1 MSSAPNQLSFL
12 PDDYLESKRQR
23 RTNVICAVL
32 FLLIMG
38 AIGIAFSTIERALR
52 AAERENQD
60 VNQKYAEA
68 ASRIEQDKEMQEKQ
82 KRMAGQAELTASLL
96 EKVPRSVLLAE
107 LTNAKPGGLS
117 FLDLTLDS
125 KVRQSG
131 AAGAPKTQFEMKRAA
146 AEAAAANKSP
156 AVAQAKLYDVT
167 VKVTGVADSDLQVAQ
182 FMARLN
188 RSKLVRD
195 VNLVISEAFT
205 LNDTKMRKFTVDMS
219 LDPDAEVESKASVKG
234 KDAAAAPAV
243 TADVK

>member
-1 MSSAPNQLSFL
+1 MSAPNQLSFL
-12 PDDYLESKRQR
+12 PEDYLETKRQR

-38 AIGIAFSTIERALR
+38 AIGVGFSTIERSLR

-60 VNQKYAEA
+60 VNKKYADA
-68 ASRIEQDKEMQEKQ
+68 ASRIEQDREMQEKQ

-107 LTNAKPGGLS
+107 LTNAKPGGVS
-117 FLDLTLDS
+117 FLDLMLDS
-125 KVRQSG
+125 RVRQ
-131 AAGAPKTQFEMKRAA
+131 AGSANAPKTQFEMKRAA
-146 AEAAAANKSP
+146 AEAAAAKSP

-167 VKVTGVADSDLQVAQ
+167 VKVTGVADNDLQVAQ
-182 FMARLN
+182 FMAKLN
-188 RSKLVRD
+188 RSKIVRD

-205 LNDTKMRKFTVDMS
+205 LNENKMRKFTIEMS
-219 LDPDAEVESKASVKG
+219 VDPDAEVESKAS
-234 KDAAAAPAV
+234 AATSPGGPSPNTV